1 MAHFECGFATAAG
14 AYDWIMSLCAAMAAT
29 TGVQLMLMLPL
40 LFVFLSVVCG
50 CCMLQ
55 VCKYI
60 DMPLQHI
67 NNLTLL
73 AMNRPPQAHTK
84 ALLHKLRDNI
94 PGLVL
99 RTTFISGGQQHAAR
113 ACHGS
118 SHNCGG
124 CAHGAAPA
132 VGGVLSCTLGSCQT
146 QDAPMTVAGFMV
158 VLLMREPLQT
168 ACGGP

>member
-1 MAHFECGFATAAG
+1 MWCQ
-14 AYDWIMSLCAAMAAT
+14 SV
-29 TGVQLMLMLPL
+29 TGRLPTLLPL
-40 LFVFLSVVCG
+40 CFCLLPYAHPFV
-50 CCMLQ
+50 LQ

-99 RTTFISGGQQHAAR
+99 RTTFISGVSWRQCGHDVAAYW
-113 ACHGS
+113 
-118 SHNCGG
+118 
-124 CAHGAAPA
+124 
-132 VGGVLSCTLGSCQT
+132 
-146 QDAPMTVAGFMV
+146 
-158 VLLMREPLQT
+158 
-168 ACGGP
+168 